1 VHPQLHGQTGTSSFG
16 GIRTSKPIYE
26 KHIHI
31 FTFEKKYMDK
41 KSKMFQLVEGWKNS
55 GLSKVAFS
63 RQHGITI
70 RSFEYW
76 CRKLK
81 KEGDKP
87 PINNQSGIK
96 HISPPSFIEIG
107 NNSAHSSDNRQAQV
121 ELELPGGLRIK
132 IY

>member
-1 VHPQLHGQTGTSSFG
+1 
-16 GIRTSKPIYE
+16 
-26 KHIHI
+26 
-31 FTFEKKYMDK
+31 MDK
-41 KSKMFQLVEGWKNS
+41 KTKMFQLVQGWDDS
-55 GLSKVAFS
+55 GLSKVAYA

-81 KEGDKP
+81 KEGDKL
-87 PINNQSGIK
+87 PIGNQSDTK
-96 HISPPSFIEIG
+96 RLSPPSFIEIG
-107 NNSAHSSDNRQAQV
+107 NSLAHNSANRQAQV